1 MFCSAQLYC
10 EEFDEREW
18 ESRGKEDSPQGVVE
32 QEEEEEDV
40 VVEEEEEEGYGVV
53 EGDAESC
60 NSSLLRYHVHCVIRL
75 LYN

>member
-32 QEEEEEDV
+32 
-40 VVEEEEEEGYGVV
+40 EEEEEEYGVV
-53 EGDAESC
+53 EGGGLSC

>member
-1 MFCSAQLYC
+1 MFCSVQLYC

-18 ESRGKEDSPQGVVE
+18 ESRGKEDSPPGVV
-32 QEEEEEDV
+32 
-40 VVEEEEEEGYGVV
+40 EEEGYGVV
-53 EGDAESC
+53 EGDAQSC

>member
-32 QEEEEEDV
+32 EEEEEGYG
-40 VVEEEEEEGYGVV
+40 VVEEEEGGYGVV

>member
-32 QEEEEEDV
+32 
-40 VVEEEEEEGYGVV
+40 EEEEEEGYGVV
-53 EGDAESC
+53 EGDWEAESC
-60 NSSLLRYHVHCVIRL
+60 NDKGPVAIFGSFW
-75 LYN
+75 

>member
-18 ESRGKEDSPQGVVE
+18 ESRGKEDSPQGVEQEEEEEDVVE
-32 QEEEEEDV
+32 QEEEEED

-53 EGDAESC
+53 EGDC
-60 NSSLLRYHVHCVIRL
+60 
-75 LYN
+75 

>member
-1 MFCSAQLYC
+1 MFCSVQLYC

-18 ESRGKEDSPQGVVE
+18 ESRGKEDSPQGVV
-32 QEEEEEDV
+32 
-40 VVEEEEEEGYGVV
+40 VEEEEEGEEEEQEEYGVV
-53 EGDAESC
+53 DGDAESC

>member
-18 ESRGKEDSPQGVVE
+18 ESRGKEDSPQGVVG
-32 QEEEEEDV
+32 
-40 VVEEEEEEGYGVV
+40 EEEEEGYGVV

-60 NSSLLRYHVHCVIRL
+60 NSSLLLYHVHCVIRL

>member
-1 MFCSAQLYC
+1 MFCSVQLYC

-32 QEEEEEDV
+32 
-40 VVEEEEEEGYGVV
+40 EEEEEEEEEFGVV
-53 EGDAESC
+53 EGRGLSC

-75 LYN
+75 LYH